1 MRNFWTGGQYSVFRI
16 LFGTYLFVH
25 FAHLLPWAAE
35 VFSHQ
40 GMIQDPYAS
49 PLFNVIPNI
58 LSLDDSGLT
67 VSILVASGVVTAC
80 FFALGIKDKLA
91 AGWMLYVLI
100 CLFARNPL
108 ISNPALPSV
117 GWMLLL
123 HLFIPSNPFGSWSAK
138 NDLQLGKAWFMPR
151 HIYYA
156 SVVIL
161 ALTYSYSG
169 YTKLLSP
176 SWVAGDTI
184 AYVLQNPL
192 ARHHFLNDF
201 LLSSPPIVLKCL
213 TWFILYIELVYA
225 PLTLVRGFHKWLW
238 CGMLLVQFGFLFLLN
253 FPDLT
258 VAMILMHLFTF
269 NPEWVK
275 SQKTAGKETVFFDG
289 GCGFCHG
296 YIKFLLAEDKH
307 AQFRFSP
314 LNGDHFQNTIDE
326 KIRETLPTTLLV
338 VTDEGSLLMKSDAVI
353 HSLSRLGGLWGVI
366 GLALTLIP
374 KLMRDKGYDLV
385 GSVRLKLMQK
395 PNSVCPILDRSLSS
409 RFI

>member
-1 MRNFWTGGQYSVFRI
+1 M
-16 LFGTYLFVH
+16 
-25 FAHLLPWAAE
+25 
-35 VFSHQ
+35 
-40 GMIQDPYAS
+40 
-49 PLFNVIPNI
+49 IPNI

-108 ISNPALPSV
+108 ISNPALPFV

-123 HLFIPSNPFGSWSAK
+123 HLFIPLNPFGSWSAK
-138 NDLQLGKAWFMPR
+138 YDLQLGKAWFMPR

-275 SQKTAGKETVFFDG
+275 SQKSAGKETVFFDG

-307 AQFRFSP
+307 AQFQFSP
-314 LNGDHFQNTIDE
+314 LNGVHFQNTIDE
-326 KIRETLPTTLLV
+326 KIRGTLPTTLLV